1 MNTQKS
7 FPRTASD
14 YGGATPTGGDSGDIV
29 NLYDLIRNIWY
40 RKWIV
45 IAAAMLLGGFVA
57 LGVSFVTPRYGATA
71 KVMLNPRETRVVTSQ
86 EVVSDLDLSNPVI
99 ESEVALMGSSVLLE
113 AAVRRIGPEHLT
125 EFNPEQT
132 SEPSV
137 WAQRLEKV
145 VGWAT
150 AFLVGDPSAE
160 PEIAWT
166 EDGENG
172 GDGTGDGSAATTE
185 TVNPNDTIERRIVG
199 RMRGFLTIKQ
209 QGSSYVIS
217 ISGTAEDPELVAL
230 IVNTVAEEYIAS
242 QLEERIQGTRRA
254 TAWLETRVEDL
265 RSQVAM
271 AEEAVEVRR
280 AEKLTADGGG
290 LETASQQLGA
300 MSAQLASARADQ
312 AAAQSRYD
320 QITALIESDGFA
332 AAADVLSSPLVV
344 TFRTTYAALMRDRA
358 ELASRY
364 GDDHPQLV
372 RIDAE
377 IARAEEDLSSEVEKI
392 IKGLGREVEVA
403 GIRERTIASDLLSL
417 EERVSSISRT
427 STDLRDLERE
437 ANALREVYENM
448 LARLKETRAHE
459 ALAQAEA
466 KVIEFALPPGSPSY
480 PRSKLLV
487 SAAAV
492 AGAGLGLG
500 LVLILELS
508 SNTFRTTQQVVRD
521 TGVPVLTALPRGR
534 GRRRRRAPDVLNW
547 LADASNDG
555 YGERVRQLRT
565 ALMFGSGEPPRSVGI
580 TSSLVGEGKTET
592 ALALAH
598 ANALLGKRVILV
610 DCDFRRAA
618 LSKVFGWYKPA
629 DFVAVLRGKATLD
642 DAILTDRAL
651 SFDVLSVAA
660 PVDNVSDILDPDR
673 FHDMISDLED
683 RYDLVIVDVPA
694 LVYAADARL
703 IARSTGALVYLV
715 KWNGTPKSTV
725 RQGLDA
731 LGAFGIIPHGVV
743 LTEVK
748 RNRISEFR
756 QGGHGTV
763 RREGRA

>member
-1 MNTQKS
+1 
-7 FPRTASD
+7 
-14 YGGATPTGGDSGDIV
+14 
-29 NLYDLIRNIWY
+29 
-40 RKWIV
+40 
-45 IAAAMLLGGFVA
+45 MLLGGFVA
-57 LGVSFVTPRYGATA
+57 IGVSFVTPRYGATA

-99 ESEVALMGSSVLLE
+99 ESEVALMSSSVLLE
-113 AAVRRIGPEHLT
+113 AAVRRIGPERLT
-125 EFNPEQT
+125 EFNPTQA

-137 WAQRLEKV
+137 WAQRLNRAIA
-145 VGWAT
+145 WAT
-150 AFLVGDPSAE
+150 TFLSGEPLSE
-160 PEIAWT
+160 PEIAWSEGDDDKTGTSGEGGET
-166 EDGENG
+166 EDV
-172 GDGTGDGSAATTE
+172 
-185 TVNPNDTIERRIVG
+185 TVNAADTIERRIVG
-199 RMRGFLTIKQ
+199 RMRGFLIIKQ

-217 ISGTAEDPELVAL
+217 ISATAENPELVAL

-254 TAWLETRVEDL
+254 TAWLETRVGDL
-265 RSQVAM
+265 RLQVAM

-290 LETASQQLGA
+290 LETASQQLAA

-320 QITALIESDGFA
+320 QITALIETKGLA
-332 AAADVLSSPLVV
+332 AAADVLSSELVV
-344 TFRTTYAALMRDRA
+344 TFRTTYASLMRDRA
-358 ELASRY
+358 ELTSRY
-364 GDDHPQLV
+364 GPDHPQV
-372 RIDAE
+372 IRINAE
-377 IARAEEDLSSEVEKI
+377 IARAEEDLVSEVQKI
-392 IKGLGREVEVA
+392 IKGLEKEVEVA

-437 ANALREVYENM
+437 VNALREVYENM

-492 AGAGLGLG
+492 AGGGLGLG
-500 LVLILELS
+500 LLLILELS
-508 SNTFRTTQQVVRD
+508 SSTLRTTQQVVKD
-521 TGVPVLTALPRGR
+521 LGLPVLAALP
-534 GRRRRRAPDVLNW
+534 RRRRRKRRAADVANW
-547 LADASNDG
+547 LADSSNDG

-565 ALMFGSGEPPRSVGI
+565 ALMFGSGEPPKSIGI

-598 ANALLGKRVILV
+598 ANALMGKRVILI
-610 DCDFRRAA
+610 DCDFRRAT
-618 LSKVFGWYKPA
+618 LGKVFGWSKGA
-629 DFVAVLRGKATLD
+629 DFVAVLRNKATLA
-642 DAILTDRAL
+642 DAIWSDRAL
-651 SFDVLSVAA
+651 SFDVLSVSA
-660 PVDNVSDILDPDR
+660 PVENVSDILDPDR
-673 FHDMISDLED
+673 FQDMIADLED
-683 RYDLVIVDVPA
+683 RYDLVLVDVPA

-703 IARSTGALVYLV
+703 IARSTESLVYLV

-731 LGAFGIIPHGVV
+731 LGAFGIVPHGIV

-756 QGGHGTV
+756 QSGPGAV
-763 RREGRA
+763 RRQARA

>member
-7 FPRTASD
+7 FSRSASD
-14 YGGATPTGGDSGDIV
+14 YAGATPAGGDSGDIV

-45 IAAAMLLGGFVA
+45 IASALLLGGIVA
-57 LGVSFVTPRYGATA
+57 VGVSFVTPRYGATA

-113 AAVRRIGPEHLT
+113 AAVRRIGPDRLT
-125 EFNPEQT
+125 EFNPAQT
-132 SEPSV
+132 TEPSV

-150 AFLVGDPSAE
+150 AFLVGGPGAD

-166 EDGENG
+166 EDGENTAD
-172 GDGTGDGSAATTE
+172 GDGGAAATE
-185 TVNPNDTIERRIVG
+185 AVNPNDTIERRIVG

-290 LETASQQLGA
+290 LETASQQLAA

-320 QITALIESDGFA
+320 QITALIDAEGFA
-332 AAADVLSSPLVV
+332 AAADVLSSELVV

-364 GDDHPQLV
+364 GDDHPQIV

-521 TGVPVLTALPRGR
+521 TGVPVLTALPRGK

-598 ANALLGKRVILV
+598 ANALIGKRVILV

-618 LSKVFGWYKPA
+618 LSKAFGWYKPA
-629 DFVAVLRGKATLD
+629 DFVAVLRGKASLD
-642 DAILTDRAL
+642 EAILTDSAL

-673 FHDMISDLED
+673 VADMISDLED

-725 RQGLDA
+725 RHGLDA
-731 LGAFGIIPHGVV
+731 LGAFGIMPHGVV

-756 QGGHGTV
+756 QGGHGAV